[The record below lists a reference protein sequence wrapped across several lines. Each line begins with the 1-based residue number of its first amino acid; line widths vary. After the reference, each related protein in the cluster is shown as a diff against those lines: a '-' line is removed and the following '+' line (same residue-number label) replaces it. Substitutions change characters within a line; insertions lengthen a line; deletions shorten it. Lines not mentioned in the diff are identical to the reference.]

1 MFGLFSIS
9 KILVTGA
16 IILGVWYGFKW
27 LGERQQIQRE
37 AAHGRGRRRPQHAPR
52 HRATGPDRDTGPDI
66 EDMVQCK
73 DCGAYVPDDGRHK
86 CG

>member
-9 KILVTGA
+9 KILVTA
-16 IILGVWYGFKW
+16 ALILAVWYGFKW
-27 LGERQQIQRE
+27 LGNRQQIQKKAARE
-37 AAHGRGRRRPQHAPR
+37 RVRRGGGASQN
-52 HRATGPDRDTGPDI
+52 GPSSSDI
-66 EDMVQCK
+66 EDMVQCP

>member
-1 MFGLFSIS
+1 MFGLFSIT

-16 IILGVWYGFKW
+16 IIFAVWQGFKW
-27 LGERQQIQRE
+27 LGNREKIQKQ
-37 AAHGRGRRRPQHAPR
+37 AAKQ
-52 HRATGPDRDTGPDI
+52 RARKGPDHSTSAASGPTV
-66 EDMVQCK
+66 EDMVQCP

>member
-9 KILVTGA
+9 KILVTAA

-27 LGERQQIQRE
+27 LGNRQKIQE
-37 AAHGRGRRRPQHAPR
+37 QAGRDRVHKGGGASKK
-52 HRATGPDRDTGPDI
+52 GPDRPEI
-66 EDMVQCK
+66 EDMVQCP
-73 DCGAYVPDDGRHK
+73 DCGSYVPDDGRHK

>member
-1 MFGLFSIS
+1 MFGLFSLS

-16 IILGVWYGFKW
+16 IIFAVWYGFKW
-27 LGERQQIQRE
+27 LGERQHIQKQAARE
-37 AAHGRGRRRPQHAPR
+37 RVRRGSGTSKRRSAS
-52 HRATGPDRDTGPDI
+52 ADI
-66 EDMVQCK
+66 EDMVQCP